1 MTRSEVLYNS
11 YCADYGNVYVAPYYV
26 GNIPSGLPLVD
37 SQASEL
43 LMPINPVTGHRDGDL
58 SRLFNPM
65 TSASEKELIMSNL
78 QTIKGNDSRKGL
90 SDEDIMLMIPS
101 KYISDPV
108 EINQYLDEL
117 KGYRD
122 ALLIKDDDNEDDNS
136 PAPVDPP
143 AGNGD
148 NDTL

>member
-1 MTRSEVLYNS
+1 MTRSQILYDNYS
-11 YCADYGNVYVAPYYV
+11 SIYGDNYVAPAYV

-37 SQASEL
+37 YKATEL

-65 TSASEKELIMSNL
+65 TPVSEKELIMSNL
-78 QTIKGNDSRKGL
+78 QMLKSNDSRKGL
-90 SDEDIMLMIPS
+90 TDADILMMIPS

-122 ALLIKDDDNEDDNS
+122 ALLIKDDDDKDDDS
-136 PAPVDPP
+136 SAPADLP